1 MPTSLDQLLRYCQET
16 HGNSASLSEISK
28 KKKRNEKKLH
38 AGCRCSVRHQR
49 KKASRASRHRPPAS
63 LPTHVLIMS
72 PCLQLRKHTSASY
85 STLCDWYLAGSQPLE
100 NGSRSCHKR
109 KSDGG
114 LGGGFLSVQVT
125 ERSQV
130 SSLRDRNRRFVP
142 SAGMLSGE
150 LRSLPV
156 FCFFSQSH

>member
-1 MPTSLDQLLRYCQET
+1 MAHLPRFLLGLLNLHLLALLPPVCPASCNLSLFIYPPREKIMPTSLDQLLRYCQET
-16 HGNSASLSEISK
+16 HGNSASLSEIST
-28 KKKRNEKKLH
+28 KKKRKEKKLH

-85 STLCDWYLAGSQPLE
+85 STLCDWDLAGSQPLE

-114 LGGGFLSVQVT
+114 LRG
-125 ERSQV
+125 
-130 SSLRDRNRRFVP
+130 D
-142 SAGMLSGE
+142 
-150 LRSLPV
+150 
-156 FCFFSQSH
+156 FSRCR